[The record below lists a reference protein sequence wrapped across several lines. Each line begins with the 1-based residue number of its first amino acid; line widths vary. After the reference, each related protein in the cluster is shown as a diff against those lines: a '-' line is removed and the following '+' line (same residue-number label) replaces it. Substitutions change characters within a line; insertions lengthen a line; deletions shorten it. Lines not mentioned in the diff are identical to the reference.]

1 MIYTVNGPVEA
12 SNFGNI
18 LMHEHIGCISNDL
31 IHTFSKKW
39 LDKEKLADF
48 AADILEKLKL
58 KYDLGMFVD
67 GTPIDAGR
75 DVLMIK
81 AVSDKSGIPIV
92 LSTGLY
98 YYPSMYTCNH
108 SESEIASWFIDEFEN
123 GMEGTDIKPG
133 ILKIASDY
141 CGITKDNEKRL
152 SAIAI
157 AQNETSLPIYVHS
170 AHSSGLVEQQLEILF
185 RNISNPEK
193 IIIGHVALNPEIEYV
208 ERIIDTGCYICMD
221 QCHCSSQSA
230 ETIGKTLVALCEKG
244 YSDRILLSN
253 DMCIYSDFGTRNNTG
268 FHLTAEQQSDNFGY
282 IFNTIYNYFIE
293 NGGDEKDWT
302 TMFKQN
308 PVKVLDVR

>member
-1 MIYTVNGPVEA
+1 MIYTVNGPVET

-31 IHTFSKKW
+31 MHTFNKKW
-39 LDKEKLADF
+39 LDKEKLTDF

-67 GTPIDAGR
+67 GTPIDVGR
-75 DVLMIK
+75 DISMIK
-81 AVSDKSGIPIV
+81 TVSIRSGVQIV
-92 LSTGLY
+92 ASTGLY
-98 YYPSMYTCNH
+98 HYPSMYTCNH
-108 SESEIASWFIDEFEN
+108 SESEIATWFIDEFEN

-157 AQNETSLPIYVHS
+157 AQNETSLPLYVHS
-170 AHSSGLVEQQLEILF
+170 VHSSGLVEQQLKILF
-185 RNISNPEK
+185 RNITYPEK
-193 IIIGHVALNPEIEYV
+193 IIIGHVALKPEIEYV
-208 ERIIDTGCYICMD
+208 ERILDTGCYICMD
-221 QCHCSSQSA
+221 QCHCSDQSA
-230 ETIGKTLVALCEKG
+230 ETIAKTLVALCEKG
-244 YSDRILLSN
+244 YANKIMLSN

-268 FHLTAEQQSDNFGY
+268 FHLTPEEQLYNFGY
-282 IFNTIYNYFIE
+282 IFNMVYKSFIE
-293 NGGDEKDWT
+293 NNGSEKDWT
-302 TMFKQN
+302 IMFKQN